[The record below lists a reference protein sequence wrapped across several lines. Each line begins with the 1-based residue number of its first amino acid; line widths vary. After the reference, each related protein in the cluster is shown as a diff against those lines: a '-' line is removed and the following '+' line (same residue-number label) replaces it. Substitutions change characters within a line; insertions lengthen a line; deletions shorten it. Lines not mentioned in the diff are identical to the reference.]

1 MKIIFVDGYNVI
13 NSWQDL
19 KLLMEVSMEASRE
32 KLVDI
37 MQNYSGFTGN
47 RVIIV
52 YDGHLISGNNGSREE
67 RSNVSVIFTKTS
79 ETADNYIEKAVNKI
93 GRKVN
98 VAVVTS
104 DNLEQQVVF
113 QRGAARISAY
123 EFYIEVKNSED
134 KIRKKEEKRY
144 SQKRNQ
150 LGDAIEK
157 SILEE
162 LEKIRRSH

>member
-1 MKIIFVDGYNVI
+1 VKIIFVDGYNVI

-19 KLLMEVSMEASRE
+19 KPLQEFSMEASRQ
-32 KLVDI
+32 KLVNI

-47 RVIIV
+47 KIIIV
-52 YDGHLISGNNGSREE
+52 YDGHLMAGNNGSREE
-67 RSNVSVIFTKTS
+67 HTNVSVVFTKTS

-123 EFYIEVKNSED
+123 EFYIEVKDFED
-134 KIRKKEEKRY
+134 KIRKSGEKRY
-144 SQKRNQ
+144 SEKRNQ
-150 LGDAIEK
+150 LGDSIEK